1 LACIKP
7 PIVSAVGKIAII
19 GVTRPS
25 FAAGPTA
32 STPSGAPAPPSSP
45 RSGTREAGRARASAA
60 AGRAEQAVRDAA
72 SMSLEQIGV
81 AKKDAQRGLAEARAS
96 APPSEITRLES
107 AVKDLQR
114 AESRK
119 RGELA
124 AAARHPREVVDAT
137 SGWLADYLDR
147 TGGRREVVEIDLGDL
162 TYLFDSTTAPTERE
176 ATNRV
181 VAVYGRSGES
191 HGDRDK
197 SRMSGHPNP
206 NHVDRGH
213 LVARAIGG
221 GYDLNL
227 IPQDPKL
234 NQGHS
239 EPGKVWR
246 ELERDLESR
255 LGTAF
260 FVRPTY
266 GDTSDYPT
274 HLEFGVQLESGEW
287 RVEHFDNR
295 PEAEA

>member
-1 LACIKP
+1 M
-7 PIVSAVGKIAII
+7 GKVAII
-19 GVTRPS
+19 GVTPPT
-25 FAAGPTA
+25 FAAGPTVSTA
-32 STPSGAPAPPSSP
+32 SRAPTPPYSP
-45 RSGTREAGRARASAA
+45 RSGGREASPALQAESARVTAA
-60 AGRAEQAVRDAA
+60 TGRAEQAVREAA

-81 AKKDAQRGLAEARAS
+81 AKKDAQRALAEARLAS
-96 APPSEITRLES
+96 APPSEITRLAS
-107 AVKDLQR
+107 AVKNLQR

-124 AAARHPREVVDAT
+124 AAARHRREVAEAT
-137 SGWLADYLDR
+137 SQWLADYLDR
-147 TGGRREVVEIDLGDL
+147 TGGRREVVEIDLGDV

-181 VAVYGRSGES
+181 VAVHGRSGKS

-234 NQGHS
+234 NRGHS

-246 ELERDLESR
+246 ELERDLENR
-255 LGTAF
+255 PGTAF